1 LKPIVDI
8 KDCHIITDSLN
19 RERLKGIVL
28 NYPDEHKLNF
38 FKDGD
43 IVITS
48 PIIKKS
54 DWNIETQ
61 RTSYRVVN
69 WIHDENTKT

>member
-1 LKPIVDI
+1 MKPIVDI

>member
-8 KDCHIITDSLN
+8 KDCYIIVDSLG

-48 PIIKKS
+48 PIVKKN

-61 RTSYRVVN
+61 RTNYRVVY

>member
-1 LKPIVDI
+1 MKPIVDI
-8 KDCHIITDSLN
+8 KDCYLIVDSLG

-43 IVITS
+43 TVITS
-48 PIIKKS
+48 PIVKKS

-61 RTSYRVVN
+61 RTNYRVVN
-69 WIHDENTKT
+69 LIHEENTKT

>member
-8 KDCHIITDSLN
+8 KDCYIITDSLN

-28 NYPDEHKLNF
+28 NYPEDHKINY

-43 IVITS
+43 TVITS
-48 PIIKKS
+48 PIVKKS
-54 DWNIETQ
+54 DWTIETT
-61 RTSYRVVN
+61 RTNYRVVN

>member
-1 LKPIVDI
+1 MKPLVDI
-8 KDCHIITDSLN
+8 KDCYVIIDALG

-48 PIIKKS
+48 PIVKKS

-61 RTSYRVVN
+61 RTNYRVVY

>member
-1 LKPIVDI
+1 MKPIVDI

-48 PIIKKS
+48 PIVKKS

-61 RTSYRVVN
+61 RTNYRVVN